1 MSMAT
6 MQATTELPLE
16 EDFSPKH
23 SISKEEKDFDQII
36 GELENIL
43 MGFQQLISTEPLFN
57 EMQHGFFQKHCD
69 KFDRNE
75 ENRLEYTQVYN
86 DLN

>member
-16 EDFSPKH
+16 EDLSPKR
-23 SISKEEKDFDQII
+23 SISKEEQEFDQII

-43 MGFQQLISTEPLFN
+43 MGF
-57 EMQHGFFQKHCD
+57 H
-69 KFDRNE
+69 E
-75 ENRLEYTQVYN
+75 E
-86 DLN
+86 